1 MRAQQVEA
9 SAVVE
14 PTIKVDGL
22 DAEVKPVNEFEE
34 LTEDI
39 AVGVASDQL
48 TNRQRLALAVYSH
61 IERGVGAKRRD
72 SMFHL

>member
-1 MRAQQVEA
+1 VRAQQVEA

-48 TNRQRLALAVYSH
+48 TNR
-61 IERGVGAKRRD
+61 
-72 SMFHL
+72 